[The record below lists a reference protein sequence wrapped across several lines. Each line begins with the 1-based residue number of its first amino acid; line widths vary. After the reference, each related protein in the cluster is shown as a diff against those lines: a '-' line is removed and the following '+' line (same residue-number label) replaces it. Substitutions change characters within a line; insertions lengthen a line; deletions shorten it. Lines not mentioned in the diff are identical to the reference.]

1 MALKNIEAYIDR
13 HGLVETMDP
22 AVNKPIHRKPGFNGV
37 ISLSAMEDN
46 LSRFLRQKRDAQKLN
61 RKQVGTMIGIHHEI
75 YARHERGAARLT
87 MTRLLHLAELLD
99 FSPIEAV
106 HAAAPQFF
114 GADQEEAD
122 MKFKLAMRILDLPAA
137 SAEALLRVV
146 EQLPAD
152 HGNDV
157 QMTAHDETDA

>member
-1 MALKNIEAYIDR
+1 
-13 HGLVETMDP
+13 
-22 AVNKPIHRKPGFNGV
+22 
-37 ISLSAMEDN
+37 
-46 LSRFLRQKRDAQKLN
+46 
-61 RKQVGTMIGIHHEI
+61 
-75 YARHERGAARLT
+75 
-87 MTRLLHLAELLD
+87 
-99 FSPIEAV
+99 
-106 HAAAPQFF
+106 
-114 GADQEEAD
+114 

>member
-99 FSPIEAV
+99 FSPSR
-106 HAAAPQFF
+106 PC
-114 GADQEEAD
+114 
-122 MKFKLAMRILDLPAA
+122 MPLPRNSLART
-137 SAEALLRVV
+137 RRK
-146 EQLPAD
+146 Q
-152 HGNDV
+152 
-157 QMTAHDETDA
+157 T